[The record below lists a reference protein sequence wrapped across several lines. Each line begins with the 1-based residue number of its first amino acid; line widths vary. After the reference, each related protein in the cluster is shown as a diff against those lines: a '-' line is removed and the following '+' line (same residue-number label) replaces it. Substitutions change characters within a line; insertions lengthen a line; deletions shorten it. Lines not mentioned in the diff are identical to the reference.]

1 MLLVNPASRLM
12 LRQFLLPNINPSPRF
27 RFLFLHI
34 PLPKVTCTVVIFYI
48 ICYCSPFSCIMFLQ
62 APARAEY
69 MKGDDNMDM
78 QPSYKEALVLSTAS
92 TIAIKNDKFDFSQNS
107 LIVVTAAGTIY
118 GTLISDAFTPDDIQK
133 SLADDSVYQIFKNL
147 DIKAKKVTNGLSA
160 SILLKDAVM
169 INSSGVKN
177 LFKYLFVF
185 VDDIIAVSFGNTP

>member
-1 MLLVNPASRLM
+1 
-12 LRQFLLPNINPSPRF
+12 
-27 RFLFLHI
+27 
-34 PLPKVTCTVVIFYI
+34 
-48 ICYCSPFSCIMFLQ
+48 
-62 APARAEY
+62 

-107 LIVVTAAGTIY
+107 LIVVTAAGAIY
-118 GTLISDAFTPDDIQK
+118 GTLISDAFTPDDIKK

-147 DIKAKKVTNGLSA
+147 DIKAKKVTDGLSA

>member
-1 MLLVNPASRLM
+1 
-12 LRQFLLPNINPSPRF
+12 
-27 RFLFLHI
+27 
-34 PLPKVTCTVVIFYI
+34 
-48 ICYCSPFSCIMFLQ
+48 MFLQ

-118 GTLISDAFTPDDIQK
+118 GTLISDAFTPDDIKK

>member
-1 MLLVNPASRLM
+1 
-12 LRQFLLPNINPSPRF
+12 
-27 RFLFLHI
+27 
-34 PLPKVTCTVVIFYI
+34 
-48 ICYCSPFSCIMFLQ
+48 MFLQ

-92 TIAIKNDKFDFSQNS
+92 TIALKNDKFDFSQNS